1 MTNKDQIC
9 HCPQFH
15 KGKCTPE
22 TAKNYS
28 TYYSGNDLNKSIKEA
43 IKKHLKKNKKA
54 NKKHD

>member
-22 TAKNYS
+22 TAKNYPKFP
-28 TYYSGNDLNKSIKEA
+28 NLQKLVKKIAKQKSKY
-43 IKKHLKKNKKA
+43 
-54 NKKHD
+54 